1 MASGWGCQYST
12 ISEKGEID
20 WCRKLKH
27 KCEPGCKGC
36 ILYGSTFGEVSFLSL
51 QEEDENGK
59 APLLFCAFAKGR
71 SCRRDSGGV

>member
-12 ISEKGEID
+12 VKEDGTAD

-36 ILYGSTFGEVSFLSL
+36 IIYGSTFGEVNFLSL
-51 QEEDENGK
+51 EEDEPKKIKKRSDN
-59 APLLFCAFAKGR
+59 PLEGR
-71 SCRRDSGGV
+71 